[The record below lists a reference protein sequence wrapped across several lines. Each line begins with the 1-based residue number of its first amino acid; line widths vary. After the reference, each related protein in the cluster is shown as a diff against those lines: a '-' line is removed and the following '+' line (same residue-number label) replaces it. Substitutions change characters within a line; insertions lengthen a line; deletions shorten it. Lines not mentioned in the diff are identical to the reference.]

1 METLRV
7 SLPSPYPAAM
17 AWSRCWMSV
26 CWNTQVSKINTI
38 PSDLC
43 EREVPFILSH
53 DLIWHFDPSAM
64 TRLIWCYD
72 RAHLALWLGSSGT
85 WVLQPGLI
93 WHYDPGSSCTQLS
106 SGWACTARFASF
118 HNLEAG
124 FALPQWHHSTIW
136 RLWVALLHLHCLQSG
151 GLVCTAAFTSFYNLE
166 AGFALPHLHHSTIWR
181 LDLHCHIYI
190 VYNLEAGFALPHLH
204 RFTIWR
210 LGLHCC
216 IHIILQ
222 SGPDLNQK
230 FRNIIV
236 LNASS
241 VCHTSRQMTCSEMRS
256 MLSLTKAQPSTAG
269 ISLRMVKCK
278 RNIQKP
284 SQAQLGSLLG
294 WSSVM
299 QYPKAQP
306 KCSTEILTSVNG

>member
-1 METLRV
+1 
-7 SLPSPYPAAM
+7 
-17 AWSRCWMSV
+17 
-26 CWNTQVSKINTI
+26 
-38 PSDLC
+38 
-43 EREVPFILSH
+43 
-53 DLIWHFDPSAM
+53 M
-64 TRLIWCYD
+64 T
-72 RAHLALWLGSSGT
+72 G
-85 WVLQPGLI
+85 PI
-93 WHYDPGSSCTQLS
+93 WHYDWAHPAPGSYNLGSFGTMTQ
-106 SGWACTARFASF
+106 AHPAP
-118 HNLEAG
+118 NLALVRH
-124 FALPQWHHSTIW
+124 ALPDLHHSTIW
-136 RLWVALLHLHCLQSG
+136 RLGLHCHTDIIPQSG
-151 GLVCTAAFTSFYNLE
+151 GFGLHCCIYIVYSLE
-166 AGFALPHLHHSTIWR
+166 AWFALPHLHHSTIWR
-181 LDLHCHIYI
+181 LGLHCHIYI
-190 VYNLEAGFALPHLH
+190 IPQSGGWICTAIFTL
-204 RFTIWR
+204 FTIWR

-230 FRNIIV
+230 FRIIIV